1 MIFSS
6 GGNLNLQEYSDVDVV
21 KFQIGL
27 FKLQLV
33 LEDIFMEILMIKPG
47 NTSKRALLLC
57 DRGLLDGCAYMSQD
71 HWRVLLN
78 MLGVY
83 VPDIREN
90 RYDLVLH
97 MVTAANGAAQAY
109 NLSNRAR
116 HESLE
121 QAVDLDEKLRRAW
134 ANHPAHF
141 LISNDVE
148 SFESKMKMATNIILQ
163 KNGAKANLNYS
174 FRYLMLHPNPGYL
187 FNEIASLYKSEV
199 FTLVDTFIQ
208 KTTLTDKNRNSRVVF
223 VRKRQHDFRVTF
235 MKGVR
240 TYMNDGTVTSYKENL
255 HWKNYT
261 AYIEMH
267 KGHSTT
273 LERKRVVISTNKGL
287 DATLIVENVRAG
299 GFDLVT
305 LTVQGNEKFCKS
317 SKEQQYKKVFNGLP
331 LFINKAVVM
340 EVSNTPEFRL
350 ENLAEPDWKPSD
362 KDLQNMQNHLKELQ
376 EADHKTPKTNTTE
389 SA

>member
-1 MIFSS
+1 MICVPEAASLIFSC
-6 GGNLNLQEYSDVDVV
+6 GGNLNLKEYSEIDAVR
-21 KFQIGL
+21 FQDGL
-27 FKLQLV
+27 MKLQMV
-33 LEDIFMEILMIKPG
+33 LEDVFTEILMVKPINSG
-47 NTSKRALLLC
+47 KRALLLC
-57 DRGLLDGCAYMSQD
+57 DRGLLDGSAYLD
-71 HWRVLLN
+71 EEHWRILLN

-97 MVTAANGAAQAY
+97 MVTAANGAPTAY

-116 HESLE
+116 QETPE
-121 QAVDLDEKLRRAW
+121 QAIELDEKLREAW
-134 ANHPAHF
+134 ANHPNHF
-141 LISNDVE
+141 LVSNDVE
-148 SFESKMKMATNIILQ
+148 TFESKMKMATNIILQ

-174 FRYLMLHPNPGYL
+174 FRYLMLHPTPNYL
-187 FNEIASLYKSEV
+187 FNEIANLFKAEV
-199 FTLVDTFIQ
+199 FTLTDTFIQ
-208 KTTLTDKNRNSRVVF
+208 KTNLNDKNRIGRVVF
-223 VRKRQHDFRVTF
+223 VRKRQHDLRVTF

-267 KGHSTT
+267 KGKSTT
-273 LERKRVVISTNKGL
+273 LERKRIVISTNKGL
-287 DATLIVENVRAG
+287 DATLIVENIKAG

-317 SKEQQYKKVFNGLP
+317 SKEQQYKKVFNSLP

-340 EVSNTPEFRL
+340 EISSVPEFRL
-350 ENLAEPDWKPSD
+350 ENLAEPEWEPSQ
-362 KDLQNMQNHLKELQ
+362 KDLQNMQNHLKENQ
-376 EADHKTPKTNTTE
+376 D
-389 SA
+389 